1 MMISDYIE
9 DLIYRVL
16 SGEADAEERKE
27 LDIWLHENEEHW
39 RLFHEIE
46 QVWYT
51 ARFSVLWK
59 DVYKSDAWKAI
70 EDRRRDI
77 RKKKMLHIGWSVAAA
92 IVVLS
97 CFSLLL
103 WPDNDAKPAV
113 EMVQKAIGNPGESK
127 ALLVLSSGVSVELDK
142 VADDTIREGNM
153 SILNTK
159 EYIDYSS
166 LKQPE
171 AKKEVYNE
179 LIVPTSGEYRLVL
192 SDGTV
197 VYMNS
202 ESKLKY
208 PVHFIG
214 DKRVVK
220 LDGEAYF
227 EVAHDKEHPFI
238 VVTEQLDVTVL
249 GTGFNVMAYK
259 GDARTEVTLVN
270 GKVNV
275 NSGQVSKN
283 LIPNQQF
290 VKYNANGGYVVR
302 EVDVDKYV
310 TWKNGILNYDAMLLE
325 ELSDRLSR
333 WYGVHFFFVKEKL
346 KYLKFTGAF
355 KKNEN
360 ISHILELMEATMEVT
375 FQMKGNTIIVDE
387 K

>member
-1 MMISDYIE
+1 MKISDYIE

-16 SGEADAEERKE
+16 AGEADDEERKN
-27 LDIWLHENEEHW
+27 LDVWLQEDEVHQRW
-39 RLFHEIE
+39 FHEIK

-51 ARFSVLWK
+51 ARFSFTWK
-59 DVYKSDAWKAI
+59 EVYKSDAWKAI
-70 EDRRRDI
+70 ESRYGAVRRR
-77 RKKKMLHIGWSVAAA
+77 KMLRIVWSVAAA
-92 IVVLS
+92 VVVLLG
-97 CFSLLL
+97 FSLLL
-103 WPDNDAKPAV
+103 WPDNDTEPAV
-113 EMVQKAIGNPGESK
+113 VMAQKAIGDPGEAK
-127 ALLVLSSGVSVELDK
+127 ALLVLSSGVRVELDK
-142 VADDTIREGNM
+142 VADDTIREGNL

-159 EYIDYSS
+159 ESIDYSS
-166 LKQPE
+166 LKKSDE
-171 AKKEVYNE
+171 KKSVYNE
-179 LIVPTSGEYRLVL
+179 LIVPTGGEYRLVL

-208 PVHFIG
+208 PVHFAG
-214 DKRVVK
+214 DKRMVK
-220 LDGEAYF
+220 LEGEAYF
-227 EVAHDKEHPFI
+227 EVAHDQEHPFI

-275 NSGQVSKN
+275 NSGKISKD
-283 LIPNQQF
+283 LLPNQQF
-290 VKYNANGGYVVR
+290 VKYNANGGYMVR
-302 EVDVDKYV
+302 EVDVNKYV

-355 KKNEN
+355 KKYDN

-375 FQMKGNTIIVDE
+375 FQINGETVIVDE